1 MPIKFRFLQN
11 SLATYYIFGFF
22 ITKLYN
28 QDYSTILSGNESDG
42 LFFGIMLLV
51 VGLTTSFNSLKNLEM
66 KRLLENVPTSKI
78 RSLSMGMVELKGKI
92 QVTDK
97 ILKDPFDDK
106 ECVYWRI
113 HIQELVKSGKTRKWV
128 TRHKAKN
135 QVPFLISDQTGSV
148 LIYLD
153 DVNMNDVKRDKQY
166 DLATFFSDEIPPI
179 VQDYCRKNNVK
190 LKGWFGGKKRMRLT
204 ITYLEPDDD
213 IYVLGNAR
221 PVLKDELKN
230 SKNVAAVIDMSKRG
244 LFILSD
250 KSEKELI
257 DENGGQSFAVPF
269 GIILS
274 VAGLSMV
281 LNSLGY
287 F

>member
-1 MPIKFRFLQN
+1 MPLKFILLKN
-11 SLATYYIFGFF
+11 VTATYYIFRFF
-22 ITKLYN
+22 NTKLYSQN
-28 QDYSTILSGNESDG
+28 YYTVLSGNDSDG
-42 LFFGIMLLV
+42 LFFGIMLIT
-51 VGLTTSFNSLKNLEM
+51 VGLTTSFNSLKNLEV
-66 KRLLENVPTSKI
+66 KRVLKNVPTSNI
-78 RSLSMGMVELKGKI
+78 QSLSMGLVELKGKI
-92 QVTDK
+92 QVKDK

-128 TRHKAKN
+128 TRHKAKD
-135 QVPFLISDQTGSV
+135 QVPFLISDQTGFV

-179 VQDYCRKNNVK
+179 VKDYCRKYNVK
-190 LKGWFGGKKRMRLT
+190 LKGWFGGKKRLRLT
-204 ITYLEPDDD
+204 IKYLEPDDD
-213 IYVLGNAR
+213 IYILGNAR
-221 PVLKDELKN
+221 PVLKDELKY
-230 SKNVAAVIDMSKRG
+230 SKNAFAVIDMSKRG
-244 LFILSD
+244 LFIISD

-274 VAGLSMV
+274 AAGLSMV

-287 F
+287 I

>member
-1 MPIKFRFLQN
+1 MPVKFIFLKN
-11 SLATYYIFGFF
+11 VIATYYIFGFF
-22 ITKLYN
+22 NTKLCS
-28 QDYSTILSGNESDG
+28 QDYSTVLSGNDSDG
-42 LFFGIMLLV
+42 LFFGIMLLT
-51 VGLTTSFNSLKNLEM
+51 VGLTTSFNSLKNLEV
-66 KRLLENVPTSKI
+66 KRVLKNVPTSNI
-78 RSLSMGMVELKGKI
+78 QSLSMGLVELKGKI
-92 QVTDK
+92 QVKDK

-113 HIQELVKSGKTRKWV
+113 HIQELIKSGKTRKWV
-128 TRHKAKN
+128 TRHKAKD
-135 QVPFLISDQTGSV
+135 QVPFLISDQTGFV

-166 DLATFFSDEIPPI
+166 DLATFFSDEIPLI
-179 VQDYCRKNNVK
+179 VKNYCRKNNVK
-190 LKGWFGGKKRMRLT
+190 LKGWFGGKKRLRLT
-204 ITYLEPDDD
+204 IKYLEPDDD
-213 IYVLGNAR
+213 IYILGNAR

-244 LFILSD
+244 LFIISD

-274 VAGLSMV
+274 VAGLSMI

-287 F
+287 I

>member
-1 MPIKFRFLQN
+1 MPIKLRFLQ
-11 SLATYYIFGFF
+11 SCIATYYIFGLF
-22 ITKLYN
+22 IIRLN
-28 QDYSTILSGNESDG
+28 DHDHSTVLSGDKDDG
-42 LFFGIMLLV
+42 LAFGFTLLV
-51 VGLTTSFNSLKNLEM
+51 MGLLIFFKTLKNLKM
-66 KRLLENVPTSKI
+66 KRLFENLPTSKM
-78 RSLSMGMVELKGKI
+78 RSLAMGLVELKGKI
-92 QVTDK
+92 QVEDK
-97 ILKDPFDDK
+97 MLEDPFDGK

-166 DLATFFSDEIPPI
+166 DLATFFSDEISPI
-179 VQDYCRKNNVK
+179 IQDYCRKHNVK

-213 IYVLGNAR
+213 IYILGNAR

-230 SKNVAAVIDMSKRG
+230 SKNIAAVIDMSKRG
-244 LFILSD
+244 LIIISD

-274 VAGLSMV
+274 VAGLSMI

-287 F
+287 I

>member
-1 MPIKFRFLQN
+1 MLIKFRFFQN
-11 SLATYYIFGFF
+11 SIATYYIFGFF
-22 ITKLYN
+22 ITKLHN
-28 QDYSTILSGNESDG
+28 QNNSTFLSGNESDG

-148 LIYLD
+148 LIHLEGAKME
-153 DVNMNDVKRDKQY
+153 DVRRDKQY
-166 DLATFFSDEIPPI
+166 DLGTFLSDEMPPN
-179 VQDYCRKNNVK
+179 VRDYCRKYNVK
-190 LKGWFGGKKRMRLT
+190 LKGWFGTKRRMRIN
-204 ITYLEPDDD
+204 ITYLEPNDD
-213 IYVLGNAR
+213 IYIIGNAR
-221 PVLKDELKN
+221 PLYKDELIDP
-230 SKNVAAVIDMSKRG
+230 KNVTAAIDASKEG
-244 LFILSD
+244 LFIIRLLYGCD
-250 KSEKELI
+250 HLVCTKAKPV
-257 DENGGQSFAVPF
+257 NR
-269 GIILS
+269 II
-274 VAGLSMV
+274 
-281 LNSLGY
+281 
-287 F
+287 

>member
-1 MPIKFRFLQN
+1 MKKKLNQIAKDTNLFLKR
-11 SLATYYIFGFF
+11 YIR
-22 ITKLYN
+22 N
-28 QDYSTILSGNESDG
+28 QKKTDLIVSMKYG
-42 LFFGIMLLV
+42 LFPG
-51 VGLTTSFNSLKNLEM
+51 GK
-66 KRLLENVPTSKI
+66 KI
-78 RSLSMGMVELKGKI
+78 RSKILFDIGQLFNVDYQSLIKVSAAVELKGKI
-92 QVTDK
+92 QVEDK

-179 VQDYCRKNNVK
+179 IQDYCRKYNVK

-204 ITYLEPDDD
+204 VTYLEPDDD
-213 IYVLGNAR
+213 IYILGNAR

-244 LFILSD
+244 LFIISD

-274 VAGLSMV
+274 TAGLSMI

-287 F
+287 I

>member
-11 SLATYYIFGFF
+11 SIATYYIFGFF
-22 ITKLYN
+22 ITRLN
-28 QDYSTILSGNESDG
+28 NHDHSTVLSGDKDDG
-42 LFFGIMLLV
+42 FAFGIMLLV
-51 VGLTTSFNSLKNLEM
+51 IGLFIFFKSLKNLKM
-66 KRLLENVPTSKI
+66 KRLFENVPTSKM
-78 RSLSMGMVELKGKI
+78 RSLAMGLVELKGEI
-92 QVTDK
+92 QVEDK

-113 HIQELVKSGKTRKWV
+113 HIQESVKRGKSRKWV

-148 LIYLD
+148 LVYLD
-153 DVNMNDVKRDKQY
+153 GANMSDVRRDNRY
-166 DLATFFSDEIPPI
+166 DLATFFSDEIPPN
-179 VQDYCRKNNVK
+179 VRDYCRKYNVK
-190 LKGWFGGKKRMRLT
+190 LKGWFGRKKRMRLT
-204 ITYLEPDDD
+204 VTYLEPDDD
-213 IYVLGNAR
+213 IYILGNAR
-221 PVLKDELKN
+221 PVLKDESKN

-244 LFILSD
+244 LFIISD
-250 KSEKELI
+250 KSEKKLI

-274 VAGLSMV
+274 VAGLSMI

-287 F
+287 I

>member
-11 SLATYYIFGFF
+11 SIATYYIFGFF
-22 ITKLYN
+22 ITKLHN
-28 QDYSTILSGNESDG
+28 QDYSTVLSGNESDG

-78 RSLSMGMVELKGKI
+78 RSLAMGLVELKGKI
-92 QVTDK
+92 QVKDK

-106 ECVYWRI
+106 ECVYWQI

-148 LIYLD
+148 LICLD
-153 DVNMNDVKRDKQY
+153 DVNMNDVKLDKQY
-166 DLATFFSDEIPPI
+166 DLATFFSDEIPTN
-179 VQDYCRKNNVK
+179 VRDYCRKYNVK
-190 LKGWFGGKKRMRLT
+190 LKGWFGGKKRMRF
-204 ITYLEPDDD
+204 IVTYLEPDDD
-213 IYVLGNAR
+213 IYILGNAR
-221 PVLKDELKN
+221 PLLKN
-230 SKNVAAVIDMSKRG
+230 EQKDSKNVTAAIDRSKEG
-244 LFILSD
+244 LFIISD

-257 DENGGQSFAVPF
+257 DEYGGQSYILPL

-274 VAGLSMV
+274 AIGFSMI
-281 LNSLGY
+281 LTSLGY
-287 F
+287 I

>member
-1 MPIKFRFLQN
+1 MPVKFIFLKN
-11 SLATYYIFGFF
+11 VIATYYIFGFF
-22 ITKLYN
+22 ITKLFSH
-28 QDYSTILSGNESDG
+28 DYSTVLSGNDSDG
-42 LFFGIMLLV
+42 LFFGIMLLT
-51 VGLTTSFNSLKNLEM
+51 VGLTTSFNSLKNLEV
-66 KRLLENVPTSKI
+66 KRVLKNVPTSNI
-78 RSLSMGMVELKGKI
+78 QSLSMGLVELKGKI
-92 QVTDK
+92 QVKDK

-128 TRHKAKN
+128 TRHKAKD

-148 LIYLD
+148 IIYLD

-166 DLATFFSDEIPPI
+166 DLATFFSDEIPLI
-179 VQDYCRKNNVK
+179 VKNYCRKNNVK
-190 LKGWFGGKKRMRLT
+190 LKGWFGGKKRLRLT
-204 ITYLEPDDD
+204 IKYLEPDDD
-213 IYVLGNAR
+213 IYILGNAR
-221 PVLKDELKN
+221 PVLKDELKY
-230 SKNVAAVIDMSKRG
+230 SKNASAVINMSKRG

-274 VAGLSMV
+274 AAGLSMI

-287 F
+287 I

>member
-11 SLATYYIFGFF
+11 SIATYYIFGFF
-22 ITKLYN
+22 ITKLYC
-28 QDYSTILSGNESDG
+28 QDYFIVLSGNESDG

-51 VGLTTSFNSLKNLEM
+51 VGLTTFFNSLKNLEM

-78 RSLSMGMVELKGKI
+78 RSLAMGLVELKGKI
-92 QVTDK
+92 QVKDK

-113 HIQELVKSGKTRKWV
+113 QIQELVKSGKTRKWV

-135 QVPFLISDQTGSV
+135 QVPFLIGDQTGSV

-153 DVNMNDVKRDKQY
+153 DVNTNDVKRDKQY
-166 DLATFFSDEIPPI
+166 DLATFFSDEIPLN
-179 VQDYCRKNNVK
+179 VKDYCRKYNVK
-190 LKGWFGGKKRMRLT
+190 LKGWFGGKKRMRFVV
-204 ITYLEPDDD
+204 TYLEPDDD
-213 IYVLGNAR
+213 IYILGSAR
-221 PVLKDELKN
+221 PLLKN
-230 SKNVAAVIDMSKRG
+230 EQKDSKNVTAAIDRSKEE
-244 LFILSD
+244 LFIISD

-257 DENGGQSFAVPF
+257 DEYGGQSYIIPL

-274 VAGLSMV
+274 AIGFSMI
-281 LNSLGY
+281 LTSLGY
-287 F
+287 I

>member
-1 MPIKFRFLQN
+1 MPVKFIFHKN
-11 SLATYYIFGFF
+11 VIATYYIFGFF
-22 ITKLYN
+22 FAKLYS
-28 QDYSTILSGNESDG
+28 QDNSTVLSGNDSDG
-42 LFFGIMLLV
+42 LFFGIMLLT
-51 VGLTTSFNSLKNLEM
+51 VGLTTSFNSLKNLEV
-66 KRLLENVPTSKI
+66 KRVLKNVPTSNI
-78 RSLSMGMVELKGKI
+78 QSLSMGLVELKGKI
-92 QVTDK
+92 QVKDK

-128 TRHKAKN
+128 TRHKAKD

-179 VQDYCRKNNVK
+179 VQDYCRKNNVN
-190 LKGWFGGKKRMRLT
+190 LKGWFGGKKRMRL
-204 ITYLEPDDD
+204 IVTYLEPDDD
-213 IYVLGNAR
+213 IYILGNAR

-230 SKNVAAVIDMSKRG
+230 SKNVVAVIDMSKRG
-244 LFILSD
+244 HFIISD

-257 DENGGQSFAVPF
+257 DENGGQSFAIPF

-274 VAGLSMV
+274 AAGLSMI

-287 F
+287 I

>member
-1 MPIKFRFLQN
+1 MPLKFILLKN
-11 SLATYYIFGFF
+11 VTATYYIFRFF
-22 ITKLYN
+22 NTKLYSQN
-28 QDYSTILSGNESDG
+28 YYTVLSGNDSDG
-42 LFFGIMLLV
+42 LFFGIMLLT
-51 VGLTTSFNSLKNLEM
+51 VGLTTSFNSLKNLEV
-66 KRLLENVPTSKI
+66 KRVLKNVPTSKI
-78 RSLSMGMVELKGKI
+78 RSLSMGLVELKGKI
-92 QVTDK
+92 QVKGK

-128 TRHKAKN
+128 TRHKAKD
-135 QVPFLISDQTGSV
+135 QVPFLISDQTGFV

-179 VQDYCRKNNVK
+179 VKDYCRKYNVK
-190 LKGWFGGKKRMRLT
+190 LKGWFGGKKRLRLT
-204 ITYLEPDDD
+204 IKYLEPDDD
-213 IYVLGNAR
+213 IYILGNAR
-221 PVLKDELKN
+221 PVLKDELKY
-230 SKNVAAVIDMSKRG
+230 SKNAFAVIDMSKRG
-244 LFILSD
+244 LFIISD

-274 VAGLSMV
+274 AAGLSMV

-287 F
+287 I